1 MAKEEALREEALAM
15 HQHGKSVSEIAREL
29 NRSRQW
35 VYKWLGRYSS
45 GQADWSSS
53 ISNAPHIRPNKTSSS
68 LVDEVKAARLELK
81 RSPYH
86 ESGAYAIFH
95 HLEEKGIEPPSV
107 ATINHPYSG
116 ETQQLVKGGDVEGG
130 HAIVGEDGPELL
142 SLTGGGARVTPLNDN
157 NNAFVSV
164 EKKLDTLIAIL
175 KNGFA
180 VNIDGTRMVGAL
192 APAMNNALGQMTASE
207 RRAFA

>member
-107 ATINHPYSG
+107 ATIN
-116 ETQQLVKGGDVEGG
+116 
-130 HAIVGEDGPELL
+130 
-142 SLTGGGARVTPLNDN
+142 R
-157 NNAFVSV
+157 
-164 EKKLDTLIAIL
+164 IL
-175 KNGFA
+175 KQHGLVHEKVSYKKSGLDHPEAPINLHVMDLIGPCYLRGGVRYYLLTIISNDTRHAGVYPASLAFGKTTPCLTSFKWTTNCPSRGA
-180 VNIDGTRMVGAL
+180 TGT
-192 APAMNNALGQMTASE
+192 QE
-207 RRAFA
+207 DWDCF